1 MYRAR
6 IFVTLK
12 KSVMDPQGATV
23 GRALESMGY
32 EGVENVRIGKFLEMD
47 VQKNSREEAE
57 KQVDEMCDRLLSNP
71 VIEKYTFEME
81 ALK

>member
-12 KSVMDPQGATV
+12 KSVMDPQGAAV
-23 GRALESMGY
+23 GRALESLGY
-32 EGVENVRIGKFLEMD
+32 EGVDNVRIGKFMEMD
-47 VQKNSREEAE
+47 VKKASREEAE
-57 KQVDEMCDRLLSNP
+57 KQVDEMCHRLLANP